1 MAPDAKNWLR
11 KFNRGLRKWITL
23 RKTIQGLA
31 LLTFLALF
39 ISSRRGGWAGDVVN
53 IVLRLDPLITLSHL
67 LSSHTF
73 LAGSAIALVIIILTL
88 VFGRAWCGWLCPLG
102 TTLDLFSFNKWRK
115 KNQPDPA
122 EVWRSAKYGI
132 LLVMLVAALL
142 GNLTL
147 LFLDPLTIM
156 VRTLTVSIWPAL
168 DRIVSAFES
177 VLYPIP
183 VFSQPV
189 AALEGI
195 LRPGLLPTEPIY
207 YRDAL
212 LFSIVFCGVIGLNVF
227 AQRFWCRYLCPL
239 GGMLGLVSKLA
250 LFRRKVGEDCKNCSL
265 CDKNCPTGTI
275 DPAKGYASDPG
286 ECTMCLECLDVCPRS
301 SIQFNLGAFGKPA
314 AWNAYD
320 PNRRQVLSS
329 IVAAIAGAAILK
341 SDPNSKRPS
350 PYLIQ
355 PPGAKDNDLIARCIR
370 CGECVR
376 ACPTGAIQPAISE
389 AGIAGLWTPVL
400 VTRMGYCDYSC
411 NACGQACP
419 VQAIP
424 PLSLDEKRLQVIGKA
439 YINQNRCI
447 AWSDHHDCIVCEEMC
462 PVSDKAIKLD
472 PTDFKQEDGSIVTVK
487 LPHVYR
493 ERCIGCGI
501 CEYKCPV
508 ISESAIRVYSTDPAP
523 VA

>member
-1 MAPDAKNWLR
+1 MAPDIQRWLR
-11 KFNRGLRKWITL
+11 KTSRSLKKWVTL
-23 RKTIQGLA
+23 RKTIQAVA
-31 LLTFLALF
+31 LLAFLALF
-39 ISSRRGGWAGDVVN
+39 ISSRRGGWAGDLVN
-53 IVLRLDPLITLSHL
+53 LPLRLDPLVILSHL
-67 LSSHTF
+67 LSSHTL
-73 LAGSAIALVIIILTL
+73 LAGSAIALVIIILTI

-115 KNQPDPA
+115 KNQADPA
-122 EVWRSAKYGI
+122 EAWRSAKYGI

-156 VRTLTVSIWPAL
+156 LRTLTVSVWPAL
-168 DRIVSAFES
+168 NRIVTALET

-183 VFSQPV
+183 IFSQPI
-189 AALEGI
+189 AALEGL
-195 LRPGLLPTEPIY
+195 LRPGILPSEPVY

-212 LFSIVFCGVIGLNVF
+212 LFSIVFLGVIGLNLI

-265 CDKNCPTGTI
+265 CDKHCPTGTI
-275 DPAKGYASDPG
+275 DPSKGYASDPS

-301 SIQFNLGAFGKPA
+301 SIQFNLGAAGKPA

-320 PNRRQVLSS
+320 PNRRLVLSS

-341 SDPNSKRPS
+341 SDHSATRPS

-355 PPGAKDNDLIARCIR
+355 PPGARDNDLISKCIR

-376 ACPTGAIQPAISE
+376 ACPTGAIQPAVTE
-389 AGIAGLWTPVL
+389 AGIEGLWTPVL
-400 VTRMGYCDYSC
+400 VTRTGYCDYSC

-424 PLSLDEKRLQVIGKA
+424 PLPLAEKRVQVIGKA

-447 AWSDHHDCIVCEEMC
+447 AWSDHRDCIVCEEMC
-462 PVSDKAIKLD
+462 PVSNKAIKLD

-487 LPHVYR
+487 LPQVYR

-508 ISESAIRVYSTDPAP
+508 VGESAIRVYSTDVAP
-523 VA
+523 LA